1 MEVVLGACT
10 WEQNEPAK
18 AMGGS
23 FSHKGKEPWFHGV
36 GGRRCIGCL
45 NTFLGWQG
53 DGRLGSVLLV
63 WPMGDLAGWGDF
75 PAQWVANLVRAE
87 ELMVWLLGPC
97 ET

>member
-1 MEVVLGACT
+1 MVCVCG
-10 WEQNEPAK
+10 
-18 AMGGS
+18 
-23 FSHKGKEPWFHGV
+23 
-36 GGRRCIGCL
+36 GGRRCVGCL

-75 PAQWVANLVRAE
+75 PAQWVVNLVRAE
-87 ELMVWLLGPC
+87 ELMVWLLGSC